1 MVHPIFHQFTFGKDA
16 AATIESVERV
26 RQLYPA
32 AHVYVWEDALHPLPQ
47 ATRDRIERDGTR
59 RVRPTFFPRNGN
71 LKGLP
76 CFEGMISC
84 YAASLQEHPEATHIL
99 KFDADS
105 LIVRST
111 SIDEAIT
118 DGVYAASWAHSTWAF
133 SGIAS
138 VASRECVFDTYAHL
152 LAGKAIPGAP
162 LLGNEDLLL
171 GAAAHYLADGRE
183 VRLWKYDPA
192 GGFAASYQYERAK
205 VSLAEYLRRFEVVTF
220 GSRDCMK
227 CRGEPDCDRRLKT
240 AYKMSEARRLLA

>member
-1 MVHPIFHQFTFGKDA
+1 MNAIFHQFTFGKDA

-26 RQLYPA
+26 RELFPS
-32 AHVYVWEDALHPLPQ
+32 AHVYVWEDALHPLSQ
-47 ATRDRIERDGTR
+47 ATKDRLERDGVR

-84 YAASLQEHPEATHIL
+84 YASSLQDHPGATHVI

-105 LIVRST
+105 LIVRP
-111 SIDEAIT
+111 AALCAAVA

-133 SGIAS
+133 SGIAA
-138 VASRECVFDTYAHL
+138 VASRECVFDTLAHL
-152 LAGKAIPGAP
+152 SAGKVIPGAP
-162 LLGNEDLLL
+162 LLGNEDLML
-171 GAAAHYLADGRE
+171 GAAAHHLADGRE
-183 VRLWKYDPA
+183 IRIWKYDPA
-192 GGFAASYQYERAK
+192 GGFAASYQYEKAQ

-227 CRGEPDCDRRLKT
+227 CKGEPECDRRLKT
-240 AYKMSEARRLLA
+240 AVKMSEARRLLA